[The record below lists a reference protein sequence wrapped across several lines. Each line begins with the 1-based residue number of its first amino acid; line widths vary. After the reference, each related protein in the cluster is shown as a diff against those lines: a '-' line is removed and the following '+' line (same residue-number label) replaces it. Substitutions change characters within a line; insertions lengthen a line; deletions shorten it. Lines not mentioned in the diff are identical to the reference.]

1 MVSEMETNAAPVM
14 RRNGA
19 SRAATGHSTMK
30 IYLLVL
36 LVGVIAVMA
45 SMSDRPWVPF
55 RQG

>member
-1 MVSEMETNAAPVM
+1 
-14 RRNGA
+14 
-19 SRAATGHSTMK
+19 MK